1 MSKTT
6 VSFRCTETLL
16 DDLDG
21 IAEENHMD
29 RTGVII
35 QALLSY
41 LRASEE
47 IQPSEPQKKEEK

>member
-21 IAEENHMD
+21 IAEENYMD

-47 IQPSEPQKKEEK
+47 VPPSEPQKNEEK